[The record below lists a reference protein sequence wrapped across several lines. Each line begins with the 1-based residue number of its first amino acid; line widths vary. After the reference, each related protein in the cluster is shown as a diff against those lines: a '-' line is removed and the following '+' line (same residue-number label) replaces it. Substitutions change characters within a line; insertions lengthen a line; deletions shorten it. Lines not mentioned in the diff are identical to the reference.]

1 MCVGDIVHVYEKF
14 NIRLSFLI
22 SFRFIILFLSSFRFL
37 FSSFHPFEYLNTL
50 IPISFVIF
58 FLFFLFVVSFS
69 LSLSLLLLHYPPFFT
84 RSFFLFNSCF
94 FLSYFTRLSVTPLDA
109 TRHNRWSLH
118 VTQYVELV
126 CVRKT
131 HVHAHLTR
139 VNRILS
145 IRLICSRCAS
155 WLIKRHVP
163 LEKVGQ
169 SPRNTDPK
177 ELS

>member
-1 MCVGDIVHVYEKF
+1 MHVYKKF

-22 SFRFIILFLSSFRFL
+22 SFRFIILFLSFFRFL
-37 FSSFHPFEYLNTL
+37 FFSFHPFEYLNTL

-58 FLFFLFVVSFS
+58 FPLFSFRRIFLS
-69 LSLSLLLLHYPPFFT
+69 LSLSCYCIILLFSLVH
-84 RSFFLFNSCF
+84 SFFLTPVF
-94 FLSYFTRLSVTPLDA
+94 FSYFTRLSVTPLDA

-145 IRLICSRCAS
+145 IRLICSQCAS